1 MRPRVSAAASL
12 RLVIASARAGGALL
26 GGAVIAAS
34 LDPPTVLALIAVMVL
49 VAGGSIWSGG
59 RNWILLVRVLASL
72 AAVALA
78 RHAGGPAAAV
88 VAAVLLALGAWLQ
101 VRAGVAL
108 SGLAVFGV
116 AVVLLGRARLSVVLL
131 FWLVGLGLVVL
142 RPAAAWV
149 RRRVPLLASLTI
161 EKTDGHPVAPE
172 S

>member
-1 MRPRVSAAASL
+1 MV
-12 RLVIASARAGGALL
+12 
-26 GGAVIAAS
+26 AAS

-59 RNWILLVRVLASL
+59 RNWILLVRILASL
-72 AAVALA
+72 ATVALA
-78 RHAGGPAAAV
+78 RYAGGPAAAI

-108 SGLAVFGV
+108 SGLAVFGF

-131 FWLVGLGLVVL
+131 FWLVGLSLVVM
-142 RPAAAWV
+142 RPAAACV
-149 RRRVPLLASLTI
+149 RRKVPLLASLTI

>member
-1 MRPRVSAAASL
+1 LRPRVSAAAL
-12 RLVIASARAGGALL
+12 ARIAIASARAGGALL
-26 GGAVIAAS
+26 GGAVIATS
-34 LDPPTVLALIAVMVL
+34 LDPPTVLALIGVMVL

-59 RNWILLVRVLASL
+59 RNWILLVRMLASL
-72 AAVALA
+72 AMVALA
-78 RHAGGPAAAV
+78 RYAGGPAAAV
-88 VAAVLLALGAWLQ
+88 LAAVLLALGAWLQ
-101 VRAGVAL
+101 VRAAVAV

-116 AVVLLGRARLSVVLL
+116 AVALLGRARLSVVLS

-149 RRRVPLLASLTI
+149 RRRLPLRASLTI

>member
-1 MRPRVSAAASL
+1 V
-12 RLVIASARAGGALL
+12 V
-26 GGAVIAAS
+26 AAS

-59 RNWILLVRVLASL
+59 RNWILLVRILASL
-72 AAVALA
+72 ATVALA
-78 RHAGGPAAAV
+78 RYAGGPAAAI

-101 VRAGVAL
+101 VRADAAL

-131 FWLVGLGLVVL
+131 FWLAGLSLVVL

-149 RRRVPLLASLTI
+149 RRKVPLLASLTI

>member
-1 MRPRVSAAASL
+1 MV
-12 RLVIASARAGGALL
+12 
-26 GGAVIAAS
+26 AAS

-59 RNWILLVRVLASL
+59 RNWILLVRILASL
-72 AAVALA
+72 ATVALA
-78 RHAGGPAAAV
+78 RYAGGPAAAI

-108 SGLAVFGV
+108 SGLAVFGF

-131 FWLVGLGLVVL
+131 FWLVGLSLVVM
-142 RPAAAWV
+142 RPAAACV
-149 RRRVPLLASLTI
+149 RRKVPLLASLTI
-161 EKTDGHPVAPE
+161 EKTGGHPVAPE

>member
-1 MRPRVSAAASL
+1 M
-12 RLVIASARAGGALL
+12 
-26 GGAVIAAS
+26 
-34 LDPPTVLALIAVMVL
+34 
-49 VAGGSIWSGG
+49 
-59 RNWILLVRVLASL
+59 
-72 AAVALA
+72 
-78 RHAGGPAAAV
+78 

-116 AVVLLGRARLSVVLL
+116 AVVLLGRAKLSVVLL

>member
-1 MRPRVSAAASL
+1 M
-12 RLVIASARAGGALL
+12 
-26 GGAVIAAS
+26 IAAS
-34 LDPPTVLALIAVMVL
+34 LDPPTVLAMIGVMVL

-59 RNWILLVRVLASL
+59 R
-72 AAVALA
+72 A
-78 RHAGGPAAAV
+78 RYAGGPAAAM

-101 VRAGVAL
+101 VRAGVAI
-108 SGLAVFGV
+108 SGLAVFGI

-131 FWLVGLGLVVL
+131 FWLIGLGLVVL